1 VESLK
6 EEMLVMRRPDELVQ
20 DEMSRVQ
27 ADNRRLVH
35 MLERTAEFKRLM
47 DDMSELKDVHYI
59 PLNECLVEE
68 DLISYPYLPVSV
80 CGGLRVVATRQLP
93 YLLRVWRNPTQVK
106 ANQHARQPAA
116 TGEGMLAH
124 AHEKTGTE
132 MMM

>member
-1 VESLK
+1 
-6 EEMLVMRRPDELVQ
+6 MLVMRRPDELVQ

-68 DLISYPYLPVSV
+68 DLISYPYLPVRDM
-80 CGGLRVVATRQLP
+80 LRSSSNMDPKRARE
-93 YLLRVWRNPTQVK
+93 RANPHWK
-106 ANQHARQPAA
+106 NCHIS
-116 TGEGMLAH
+116 L
-124 AHEKTGTE
+124 
-132 MMM
+132 